1 MTRESGRAPIL
12 FDGAI
17 DMHCHFGPEPLV
29 EKLAKHPHAVDPI
42 QAAREAAAG
51 GMRAIVLK
59 AHEFP
64 STAVADLANKAV
76 PQVLSIAGMCCDHP
90 VGGLNPRAVE
100 TALRAGAR
108 VIWLPTL
115 SSASNSP
122 RAVEA
127 AFGVR
132 QGIPVL
138 RSDGGLI
145 PEVRE
150 IMDLV
155 AASGAVLATGHI
167 TTDEHYA
174 VARAF
179 CGRGKLVVTHAMHA
193 SAGPGLSVDQ
203 VVELADLGAVIEF
216 AAHTCMGKPS
226 TFGQV
231 VAAIGRIGPERAI
244 VSTDYGWTDTLP
256 HPAAGLQGYVNALW
270 DEGVDER
277 DLRLMAG
284 TVPARLLSLD

>member
-1 MTRESGRAPIL
+1 MKRDSGAAPVL
-12 FDGAI
+12 LDGAV

-29 EKLAKHPHAVDPI
+29 EMLAKQPHAVDPI
-42 QAAREAAAG
+42 QAAQEAAAG

-76 PQVLSIAGMCCDHP
+76 PGVLSIAGMCCDHP
-90 VGGLNPRAVE
+90 VGGLNPQAVE
-100 TALRAGAR
+100 TALRAGAQ
-108 VIWLPTL
+108 VVWLPTL
-115 SSASNSP
+115 SSVSNSP
-122 RAVEA
+122 QAVGA
-127 AFGVR
+127 AFGVA

-138 RSDGGLI
+138 DPDGALT
-145 PEVRE
+145 PDVRE

-155 AASGAVLATGHI
+155 AARGAVLATGHI
-167 TTDEHYA
+167 TVDEHYA

-179 CGRGKLVVTHAMHA
+179 GGRGNLIVTHAMHA

-226 TFGQV
+226 TFDQV
-231 VAAIGRIGPERAI
+231 IAAIGRIGPERAI

-256 HPAAGLQGYVNALW
+256 HPEAGFRGYINALW

-277 DLRLMAG
+277 ELRLMAG
-284 TVPARLLSLD
+284 AVPARLLGLD

>member
-1 MTRESGRAPIL
+1 MTRESGAAPIL

-42 QAAREAAAG
+42 QAAQEAAAG

-76 PQVLSIAGMCCDHP
+76 PGVLSIAGMCCDHP
-90 VGGLNPRAVE
+90 VGGLNPQAVE

-127 AFGVR
+127 AFGVP

-138 RSDGGLI
+138 GADGTLV
-145 PEVRE
+145 PEVRQ

-155 AASGAVLATGHI
+155 AAHDAVLATGHI

-179 CGRGKLVVTHAMHA
+179 CGRGNLIVTHAMHA
-193 SAGPGLSVDQ
+193 SAGPGLSIDQ

-226 TFGQV
+226 TFADV
-231 VAAIGRIGPERAI
+231 IAAIGRIGPQRSI

-270 DEGVDER
+270 DAGVDER
-277 DLRLMAG
+277 ELRLMAG
-284 TVPARLLSLD
+284 TVPARLLNLD